1 MTAPMDTGGTTA
13 SITIVNLAE
22 MYTIAATI
30 LYINAIATLSIYW
43 RTKARSDR
51 FHLPPTTAEMIALS
65 FIKKIISVTTSTKD
79 FTSRRSLPTHLK
91 PSLKLE
97 VTESPTMLVSTLNRL
112 TISPAPLSANSGSCF
127 SVDK

>member
-65 FIKKIISVTTSTKD
+65 FKKESYQYRLSQGISCQGDHSQLTS
-79 FTSRRSLPTHLK
+79 
-91 PSLKLE
+91 
-97 VTESPTMLVSTLNRL
+97 NRH
-112 TISPAPLSANSGSCF
+112 SN
-127 SVDK
+127 